1 MQNDGTDSFDSAYK
15 KSGAGVVHRADS
27 CDTVW
32 FADSA
37 GSAASVFCMAPL
49 LIISM
54 DTRLLIPE
62 SPPSRMASTP
72 PCPIPYISAFGN
84 PAISSS
90 RTSWQSVFLS
100 LQNRCSQSR
109 VHIVKPWPALCVQ
122 SAELN
127 DKTCSSCSNSMAN
140 SR

>member
-1 MQNDGTDSFDSAYK
+1 MMALILSIPLTK

-54 DTRLLIPE
+54 DTRLLIQE
-62 SPPSRMASTP
+62 SPPIRMASTP
-72 PCPIPYISAFGN
+72 PCPIPYISAFGKSSHFFIQN
-84 PAISSS
+84 FMAISLPVSS
-90 RTSWQSVFLS
+90 
-100 LQNRCSQSR
+100 
-109 VHIVKPWPALCVQ
+109 
-122 SAELN
+122 
-127 DKTCSSCSNSMAN
+127 KTAAAKAAYT
-140 SR
+140 